1 MQTPPQPDGP
11 SVLLDAKV
19 AVVTGAAQGIGEA
32 IARLFV
38 AHGAHVVLVD
48 LNCEALDKLAAGLN
62 VEPRGAASVIAA
74 DITAPEGHEAV
85 LRHCRDDLGGVDV
98 LVNNAGINRDAY
110 LPKMSLADFD
120 DVISVSLRG
129 AWLGTKTLSP
139 LMRGRGRGGGS
150 IVNMSS
156 LAGKIG
162 NPGQTNYSAAK
173 AGLIGLTKASAK
185 ELGGFDIRVN
195 AVQPG
200 LIRTAMTLGM
210 KPEVWNAKEAEV
222 PLRRAGEPDE
232 VASAVLFLASSMSS
246 YISGA
251 VLEVTGGRGI

>member
-1 MQTPPQPDGP
+1 MLQSQI
-11 SVLLDAKV
+11 

-32 IARLFV
+32 IARRF
-38 AHGAHVVLVD
+38 AQHGAHVVLVD
-48 LNCEALDKLAAGLN
+48 LNRDALELLALDLASG
-62 VEPRGAASVIAA
+62 PGSASVVCA
-74 DITAPEGHEAV
+74 DVSSPEDHETVHA
-85 LRHCRDDLGGVDV
+85 HCRDDLGGVHV

-120 DVISVSLRG
+120 QVISVSLRG
-129 AWLGTKTLSP
+129 AWLGIRTLSP
-139 LMRGRGRGGGS
+139 LMRAGSGGS

-173 AGLIGLTKASAK
+173 AGLIGLTKAAAK
-185 ELGGFDIRVN
+185 ELGGFGIRVN

-200 LIRTAMTLGM
+200 LIRTAMTERM
-210 KPEVWNAKEAEV
+210 KPEVWQAKEAEV
-222 PLRRAGEPDE
+222 PLGRAGTPDE
-232 VASAVLFLASSMSS
+232 VAAAVLFLASPMGG

-251 VLEVTGGRGI
+251 VLEVSGGRGI